1 MFYIILA
8 KKKDINYIRE
18 TAMDKH
24 TNQLMLFK
32 EFSGKKVTVDFNG
45 GEVSSD
51 VGLLF
56 LRETRIA
63 NRYY

>member
-1 MFYIILA
+1 MA
-8 KKKDINYIRE
+8 
-18 TAMDKH
+18 KH

-32 EFSGKKVTVDFNG
+32 EFSSKKVTVDFNG